1 MLWTMKPVRKTGRLY
16 STWVKSARAS
26 CVLLACA
33 LGAAAAAP
41 AQPPPTFPTKV
52 ELVTVDVVVVDDKD
66 VPVPGLTRDDF
77 VIEEDGRPQPIVSFE
92 AVVAEAPTEAPPA
105 TKPAVV
111 VTNDVERPRIG
122 RAYALV
128 LDDLGLELGATV
140 GARRAIAS
148 FLERS
153 VRDGDEVIMATTSG
167 DAWWSTRIP
176 EGRDDLLAIAAR
188 LRSRGGSVSQAF
200 ESMTES
206 EAYLISRGNAVS
218 AQVMERVVSRW
229 TLSHAC
235 LERDPGCPGKV
246 AARAGQID
254 GERRMRTQAVLAT
267 VRRAIDALA
276 SVRGRKSLLLFSRGF
291 LEDTELRPRDVVAAS
306 REANTAVYFV
316 DARGLV
322 VGPGSASADTAIAPG
337 VADVGKMSFE
347 ETVLSSLG
355 SQALAE
361 DTGGFSIRNSNDL
374 AAGTERIAAESRVF
388 YMLGFEAPAGKRPSE
403 WRKLRVE
410 VKREGLKVRARRGYT
425 LRAEVPP
432 AKPVSAKEGTRT
444 LPPAVETVLDS
455 AREVAGIPLRAT
467 TYVLEPRGK
476 DTTRVMIAAEFD
488 ATHLTFQGAGKS
500 RTARLEVTA
509 AATLRDTGK
518 TFYSD
523 ERVEVRV
530 PEGETPGWRSV
541 AREFDLPAGVAQA
554 RLVVRDPAT
563 GAMGAVAQR
572 LEVPPP
578 GTLRLSTP
586 IVSDQVIR
594 PTTRDG
600 KPRAAVAAHRTFAPD
615 GGLYCEFEVF
625 GAARDPADSAP
636 RVSSGLEVRAADG
649 TVVRQGP
656 PTRIAADREGRV
668 VRLVGLDLGGLAE
681 GPYELVLDVRDEVGG
696 GRIERREPF
705 TIAR

>member
-1 MLWTMKPVRKTGRLY
+1 VRRIRSWATI
-16 STWVKSARAS
+16 AS
-26 CVLLACA
+26 LLAA
-33 LGAAAAAP
+33 SGGVGA
-41 AQPPPTFPTKV
+41 QTPPTFPTKV
-52 ELVTVDVVVVDDKD
+52 ELVTVDVVVVDGKGL
-66 VPVPGLTRDDF
+66 PVPGLTRDDF
-77 VIEEDGRPQPIVSFE
+77 VIEEDGRTQPIVSFE
-92 AVVAEAPTEAPPA
+92 AVVAEAPTEAPP
-105 TKPAVV
+105 TTTPAAV
-111 VTNDVERPRIG
+111 VTNVVERPRIG

-128 LDDLGLELGATV
+128 LDDLGLDLGAAV
-140 GARRAIAS
+140 GARRAVTS

-153 VRDGDEVIMATTSG
+153 VRDGDEVIVATTSG

-188 LRSRGGSVSQAF
+188 LRSRGGSVMQAF
-200 ESMTES
+200 EYMSES
-206 EAYLISRGNAVS
+206 EGYLVSRDNAISKQIVD
-218 AQVMERVVSRW
+218 RVVSRW
-229 TLSHAC
+229 TLAHVC
-235 LERDPGCPGKV
+235 FERDPGCEGKV
-246 AARAGQID
+246 IARARQID

-267 VRRAIDALA
+267 VRRVIDALA
-276 SVRGRKSLLLFSRGF
+276 SMRGRKSLLLFSRGF
-291 LEDTELRPRDVVAAS
+291 LEDAELRPRDVIAAS

-322 VGPGSASADTAIAPG
+322 VGPGSASADSVSAPAA
-337 VADVGKMSFE
+337 ADVGRMAFE
-347 ETVLSSLG
+347 DTVLESLG

-374 AAGTERIAAESRVF
+374 AAGAERIAAESRVF
-388 YMLGFEAPAGKRPSE
+388 YMLGFEAPAGKRPRE

-410 VKREGLKVRARRGYT
+410 VKREGLKVRARRGYA
-425 LRAEVPP
+425 LRAEMPPP
-432 AKPVSAKEGTRT
+432 AKPVAMKEGTRA
-444 LPPAVETVLDS
+444 LPAAVETALDT

-467 TYVLEPRGK
+467 TYVLEPRGN

-500 RTARLEVTA
+500 RTARVEVTA

-518 TFYSD
+518 TLYSD

-554 RLVVRDPAT
+554 RLVVRDAASD
-563 GAMGAVAQR
+563 AMGAVAQR
-572 LEVPPP
+572 FEVPAPAA
-578 GTLRLSTP
+578 LRLSTP
-586 IVSDQVIR
+586 IVSDQVVPPR
-594 PTTRDG
+594 ARGD
-600 KPRAAVAAHRTFAPD
+600 KPRAAVAAHRTFAPG

-625 GAARDPADSAP
+625 GAPRDPADGAP

-649 TVVRQGP
+649 TAVRQAP
-656 PTRIAADREGRV
+656 PTRIASDREGRV

-705 TIAR
+705 TIGR